1 MHSKKRESLT
11 LTNFLNFPK
20 QKPNSWLQ
28 RQALEQP
35 DQPAFYTKDVCLTF
49 SELNHYVQQLAYYF
63 KRFIS
68 NQQKTIKRVAI
79 LSDNQ
84 TMMYQS
90 ILALWEL
97 GMEIQFLNTRLTSEE
112 LAYQLKDA
120 NTRLLI
126 TEHPEHFS
134 FENVTIISFP
144 KKKELIGR
152 INEPPIDFGYQLEQI
167 ASIMYTSGTTGKP
180 KGVPQTFSNHQASS
194 LATQKSMAIESGE
207 NWLCCVPLYHISG
220 LSILLR
226 SLVLGISVHLCEK
239 FHPSEVNQL
248 ILSEKTAYLSLV
260 TKMLKDLLPF
270 VPEDGYPSSLKQV
283 LLGGGPIESTLLE
296 DCCQLKLP
304 VMLSY
309 GMTETCSQVV
319 AGKINLHSKF
329 KDTVGR
335 PLMGV
340 QIKIDGTNQANESG
354 EILLKGPSIVK
365 GYLNGRDRH
374 SWTKEG
380 WFCTG
385 DWGYLTDTGEL
396 KILSRMS
403 ERIIS
408 GGENIYPAE
417 IEAIFLK
424 SQKIAEAIV
433 IGRADP
439 NWGQRPVAYLK
450 LIDKVSV
457 NEICNLMEQLA
468 SYKHPDEIFVIH
480 DLPKTASGK
489 PLKRLFLTEERVNY
503 IDYQLI

>member
-1 MHSKKRESLT
+1 
-11 LTNFLNFPK
+11 
-20 QKPNSWLQ
+20 
-28 RQALEQP
+28 
-35 DQPAFYTKDVCLTF
+35 
-49 SELNHYVQQLAYYF
+49 
-63 KRFIS
+63 
-68 NQQKTIKRVAI
+68 
-79 LSDNQ
+79 
-84 TMMYQS
+84 
-90 ILALWEL
+90 
-97 GMEIQFLNTRLTSEE
+97 
-112 LAYQLKDA
+112 
-120 NTRLLI
+120 
-126 TEHPEHFS
+126 
-134 FENVTIISFP
+134 
-144 KKKELIGR
+144 
-152 INEPPIDFGYQLEQI
+152 
-167 ASIMYTSGTTGKP
+167 
-180 KGVPQTFSNHQASS
+180 
-194 LATQKSMAIESGE
+194 
-207 NWLCCVPLYHISG
+207 
-220 LSILLR
+220 
-226 SLVLGISVHLCEK
+226 
-239 FHPSEVNQL
+239 
-248 ILSEKTAYLSLV
+248 
-260 TKMLKDLLPF
+260 
-270 VPEDGYPSSLKQV
+270 
-283 LLGGGPIESTLLE
+283 
-296 DCCQLKLP
+296 LKLP

-340 QIKIDGTNQANESG
+340 QIKIDGTDQANESG